1 MNEFIHTFSANSYLF
16 ALEKDKLQEA
26 YREDFFYNSEERHF
40 VLSKYAERGLRIQIK
55 FTKNNEK
62 KYDKKHR
69 DCKVEFIITPAKL
82 LYPGETMQKL
92 FNKEDYIKAIENLK
106 ALLGEIEL
114 QSGINLWREVK
125 IKRIDLAKDIGT
137 PSDEFSQEVIRIAKK
152 ALYKTGYKLFTPTEE
167 DVKKT
172 DWSEK
177 DSILFNNHNQG
188 VNSKIYNKLQ
198 DMKNQGLDTMHI
210 KGLLRFE
217 LSLKRDYLK
226 RLECNGTHI
235 SLNELSS
242 LLCSLLERSAELM
255 QKYIAGPLWSGGML
269 SKELQKKFIKIN
281 CKSKKAKYQKM
292 ISYRTQCNRYGIDR
306 NDHSLELFDAISLS
320 PLYVGNEFRYIPS
333 FSNLL
338 SGTTD
343 ERIERFLKF
352 Y

>member
-16 ALEKDKLQEA
+16 ASEKDKLQEA

-69 DCKVEFIITPAKL
+69 DCKVELIITPAKL
-82 LYPGETMQKL
+82 LYPGEAMQKL
-92 FNKEDYIKAIENLK
+92 FNKEDYIKVIENLK

-125 IKRIDLAKDIGT
+125 IKRIDLAKDICT

-172 DWSEK
+172 DCNEK

-188 VNSKIYNKLQ
+188 VNSKI
-198 DMKNQGLDTMHI
+198 
-210 KGLLRFE
+210 
-217 LSLKRDYLK
+217 
-226 RLECNGTHI
+226 
-235 SLNELSS
+235 
-242 LLCSLLERSAELM
+242 
-255 QKYIAGPLWSGGML
+255 
-269 SKELQKKFIKIN
+269 
-281 CKSKKAKYQKM
+281 
-292 ISYRTQCNRYGIDR
+292 
-306 NDHSLELFDAISLS
+306 
-320 PLYVGNEFRYIPS
+320 
-333 FSNLL
+333 
-338 SGTTD
+338 
-343 ERIERFLKF
+343 
-352 Y
+352 